1 MQVTFR
7 PASPVDA
14 DQAVPRIC
22 SSAPPAFDF
31 IIAVPG
37 VATASE
43 FLRRA
48 FLDGG
53 GEFAFRNH
61 VVGEL
66 DGAATNARAQGL
78 LELSWAAR

>member
-1 MQVTFR
+1 M
-7 PASPVDA
+7 
-14 DQAVPRIC
+14 
-22 SSAPPAFDF
+22 
-31 IIAVPG
+31 
-37 VATASE
+37 ATASE

-66 DGAATNARAQGL
+66 DGAATNPRAQGL